1 MNETLSTRIGLMTKF
16 KLHPATDLFPE
27 MDEAAFEALVADI
40 AHNGQQE
47 PIVRQEGQ
55 VIDGR
60 HRLRACERLGIEPQV
75 REVQIDEGD
84 PTALIISLNLHRR
97 HLTGSQRAMVAARL
111 ANMRQGRRTDLEL
124 PANLPEVSQEGAAQA
139 LSVSERLL
147 RHAKTVQAEG
157 VPELVT
163 AVDRGRLAVSTA
175 ADLAR
180 LPADTQREVLSR
192 TPEEIQTIARDVRI
206 RIQDAGVVGHSAVRI
221 FDKVAQEQG
230 LSAIEQCAVVEAL
243 KADSPE
249 LPTPAEA
256 RRIALEG
263 EPGLMVLGS
272 DNRYYTAPGDP
283 EENARIERWLVLR
296 EGLEPL
302 GTLPFSAAE
311 AFASIPSYQKQNVT
325 AWLAHAVPFLNQLN
339 ILWSQHHAQS

>member
-1 MNETLSTRIGLMTKF
+1 MNEALPARNGLMRNFT
-16 KLHPATDLFPE
+16 LHPATDLFPE
-27 MDEAAFEALVADI
+27 MDAAAFEALVADI

-47 PIVRQEGQ
+47 PIVIQDGQ

-60 HRLRACERLGIEPQV
+60 HRLRACERLGIDPRV
-75 REVQIDEGD
+75 REVRPEEGHAI
-84 PTALIISLNLHRR
+84 ALIISLNLHRR
-97 HLTGSQRAMVAARL
+97 HLTDSQRAMVAARL
-111 ANMRQGRRTDLEL
+111 ANLPRGTNQHAPIGASTQNAAADLLNVSRRSVQRARAVIDL
-124 PANLPEVSQEGAAQA
+124 G
-139 LSVSERLL
+139 
-147 RHAKTVQAEG
+147 T
-157 VPELVT
+157 PELAT
-163 AVDRGRLAVSTA
+163 AVDSSVIAVSTA

-192 TPEEIQTIARDVRI
+192 TPEEIHTIARDVRR
-206 RIQDAGVVGHSAVRI
+206 RIQDAGMVGPSAVRI
-221 FDKVAQEQG
+221 FDKVAQEKG
-230 LSAIEQCAVVEAL
+230 LSAIEQCAVVEVL

-302 GTLPFSAAE
+302 GTLPFPAAE
-311 AFASIPSYQKQNVT
+311 AFASIPSYQKRNVT

-339 ILWSQHHAQS
+339 TLWSQHHA